1 MTSSELK
8 RLQEENARRLTQ
20 LRRSLDYDGKKSRVE
35 DLEQQSLNPDLW
47 NDPASARTLL
57 KEVAELKLV
66 VEGLE
71 RVSGDN
77 ETLAEFLEMA
87 SEGELGELEELGLRV
102 RTQVDEIELKTMLSG
117 VDDARNAILT
127 INPGAGGTE
136 SEDWAAMLTRMY
148 RSFFL
153 QQGWKTEVL
162 DEQPGEVT
170 GVKLVTFHVSG
181 KDVYGTLRSE
191 IGVHRLVRI
200 SPFDSQARRHT
211 SFASVYVY
219 PELDDEIEIVIED
232 KDLRVDTYRASGA
245 GGQHVNKTDSAIRIT
260 HLPTNIVVQCQNER
274 SQLRNRQS
282 AMKMLQARLYAA
294 QREEE
299 RKRLA
304 ELEGKKAD
312 NTFGSQIRSYVLH
325 PYNMVKD
332 HRTGQQ
338 TSDTG
343 GVLDGDL
350 LPFIRAFLL
359 NPDYNLG

>member
-1 MTSSELK
+1 MPAGSPSSGGRFDYEGKSARVAEL
-8 RLQEENARRLTQ
+8 EEL
-20 LRRSLDYDGKKSRVE
+20 SLK
-35 DLEQQSLNPDLW
+35 PDLW
-47 NDPASARTLL
+47 DNPAAARDLL
-57 KEVAELKLV
+57 KESADLKQV
-66 VEGLE
+66 VELLDS
-71 RVSGDN
+71 VLGDN
-77 ETLAEFLEMA
+77 QTLAEFLEMGEE
-87 SEGELGELEELGLRV
+87 SELAELEELATRV
-102 RTQVDEIELKTMLSG
+102 CSRVDEVELKTMLCG
-117 VDDARNAILT
+117 PDDSRNAILT

-148 RSFFL
+148 RGFFQL
-153 QQGWKTEVL
+153 QGWKAEVL

-170 GVKLVTFHVSG
+170 GIKLVTFQLTG

-219 PELDDEIEIVIED
+219 PEVDEAVEIVIED
-232 KDLRVDTYRASGA
+232 KDIRVDTYRASGA

-274 SQLRNRQS
+274 SQIRNRQS

-304 ELEGKKAD
+304 ILEGKKAD

-343 GVLDGDL
+343 GVLDGAL
-350 LPFIRAFLL
+350 LPFVRAFLL
-359 NPDYNLG
+359 DPEYNQG